1 MRVAAY
7 QMPVE
12 ACYGIDPVA
21 DLVPR
26 VNERERAGVRIL
38 CCPEGALGGLAD
50 YVETPD
56 EIAIPA
62 DADLLPARLR
72 PLARRNVTVVVGSA
86 SEFAPNGAVV

>member
-26 VNERERAGVRIL
+26 VNECERAGVRIL

-50 YVETPD
+50 YVET
-56 EIAIPA
+56 
-62 DADLLPARLR
+62 PARLR